1 MSTVVLE
8 KFYKIYLFGRES
20 VCTGASGGGADREG
34 ERESQADS
42 LSAEPETGVDLMT
55 VRS

>member
-1 MSTVVLE
+1 MSTVVLD